1 MLCSFPRHNL
11 LAASDAATWVAFL
24 LPADPDTMVTMR
36 PYLAALTSE
45 SRLPSRAELVAD
57 GVVHV
62 VGVTAGVIGAV
73 VVVTLA
79 AVYGGGIQVTTA
91 LIYAAG
97 LLCMLG
103 CSAAY
108 NLARSSRWRPLL
120 QRFDHAAIFVM
131 IAGTYTPITVLR
143 LDGLWGVG
151 LTSAVWSLATL
162 GMIGKLLR
170 WVWIERMST
179 AFYILLGWTVLLAID
194 PLLDALETQTLVL
207 LGIGGALYTLGVVFH
222 VWERL
227 PFQNAVWHCFVLTAA
242 SVHYAALLSGVI
254 LTV

>member
-1 MLCSFPRHNL
+1 MLPPQTAGSFRGEATTAA
-11 LAASDAATWVAFL
+11 LAQ
-24 LPADPDTMVTMR
+24 PADLDSMVLMHS
-36 PYLAALTSE
+36 PPAELVSE

-62 VGVTAGVIGAV
+62 IGITAGTTGAV
-73 VVVTLA
+73 VLVTLA
-79 AVYGGGIQVTTA
+79 AVYGGGIQFTTA
-91 LIYAAG
+91 LIYATG

-103 CSAAY
+103 FSAAY